1 MDMTTGSL
9 FPKIIS
15 FALPLMLTGL
25 LQIVY
30 NAADAVIV
38 GRFSGSLALAAV
50 GATSMLVNLTL
61 NLFLGLS
68 MGSGVVVAKHIGAN
82 NTASVH
88 RTVHSAMLL
97 SVICGFFI
105 GAVGILVSPFALELM
120 DTPSDVLPLSVTYM
134 RIFFLGTPASMIYN
148 FGAAILRATGDS
160 KRPLYILTATG
171 ILNVLLNVIF
181 VVAFKMSVRG
191 VALATVISPLVPP
204 RVIPP
209 SVYPMPEN
217 VKDA

>member
-68 MGSGVVVAKHIGAN
+68 MGSGVVVARHIGAN

-105 GAVGILVSPFALELM
+105 GAVGF
-120 DTPSDVLPLSVTYM
+120 DVNSVEVH
-134 RIFFLGTPASMIYN
+134 IQKLC
-148 FGAAILRATGDS
+148 
-160 KRPLYILTATG
+160 
-171 ILNVLLNVIF
+171 
-181 VVAFKMSVRG
+181 
-191 VALATVISPLVPP
+191 
-204 RVIPP
+204 
-209 SVYPMPEN
+209 
-217 VKDA
+217 